1 MPVAMALDVCRRELL
16 LRQAAARN
24 EHSSKQLRE
33 EEELRSLRSELQILA
48 QAAVTTCSQ
57 RLEEDTSLLRQLEGT
72 RSTLLRLSAELRS
85 VQAQNERLRD
95 AAAARAL
102 QREEQRELQEKAA
115 KLRRA
120 LEKATACRD
129 RLQRQTSELEDQAAT
144 QQRLARA
151 YEEGAEELRTELRH
165 ALRHLKEQ
173 ARPEHTFAEESKSS
187 AASSHFRDGS
197 EIWEPLLEGT
207 GASAA
212 SGIGF
217 GWHFLQTS
225 ASAGDPMAAFQFP
238 AEAARRDALEHRPDL
253 AVQMGSAR
261 LELLDSVGKRDYCS
275 LPGFVLLLSLRRF
288 LAEILCLGRLSRFAP
303 RAARAMTIGID
314 LLRKD
319 KGGDPEV
326 VRESER
332 RRFRDPKIVDQ
343 VLELDGLWVKQK
355 FQLDE
360 KRKEVNKV
368 QSQITEKKK
377 ASKGQD
383 KCEDLLQQKTA
394 LEGEAADFEKVVEET
409 QAKRDKLLG
418 AIGNLVHD
426 TVPVSQDEDK
436 DNKVVA
442 TWGVPRSFEGK
453 TYQAN
458 GFRPHF
464 ELLEMIGAVE
474 FDAGLEV
481 AGHRGYFLS
490 GPGVL
495 LNQALINYGLAF
507 LSQRGYTPLQPPF
520 FMKKDL
526 MAKTAELADY
536 DDVLYK
542 VIEDKEHPELD
553 KYLIATSE
561 QPISAFHRG
570 QTIDKTRFPLR
581 YVGYS
586 SCFRREAGSS
596 GRDIRGI
603 FRVHQFEKIEQF
615 VLTDPEKS
623 WEEHESMIAM
633 AQEFYQSL
641 GIPYRTVAI
650 VSGELNN
657 AAAKKYDLEGWF
669 PGDNEGKGKYRELVS
684 CSNCLDYQARAM
696 QTKFGYRPEDPFC
709 HMLNSTLCATERAL
723 CSIVENYQEQD
734 GVRVPR
740 ALVPFLLGQEFFP
753 FVKTVKEERPAA
765 KGKAKS
771 KK

>member
-1 MPVAMALDVCRRELL
+1 
-16 LRQAAARN
+16 
-24 EHSSKQLRE
+24 
-33 EEELRSLRSELQILA
+33 
-48 QAAVTTCSQ
+48 
-57 RLEEDTSLLRQLEGT
+57 
-72 RSTLLRLSAELRS
+72 
-85 VQAQNERLRD
+85 
-95 AAAARAL
+95 
-102 QREEQRELQEKAA
+102 
-115 KLRRA
+115 
-120 LEKATACRD
+120 
-129 RLQRQTSELEDQAAT
+129 
-144 QQRLARA
+144 
-151 YEEGAEELRTELRH
+151 
-165 ALRHLKEQ
+165 
-173 ARPEHTFAEESKSS
+173 
-187 AASSHFRDGS
+187 
-197 EIWEPLLEGT
+197 
-207 GASAA
+207 
-212 SGIGF
+212 
-217 GWHFLQTS
+217 
-225 ASAGDPMAAFQFP
+225 
-238 AEAARRDALEHRPDL
+238 
-253 AVQMGSAR
+253 
-261 LELLDSVGKRDYCS
+261 
-275 LPGFVLLLSLRRF
+275 
-288 LAEILCLGRLSRFAP
+288 
-303 RAARAMTIGID
+303 MTIGID

>member
-1 MPVAMALDVCRRELL
+1 
-16 LRQAAARN
+16 
-24 EHSSKQLRE
+24 
-33 EEELRSLRSELQILA
+33 LQ
-48 QAAVTTCSQ
+48 
-57 RLEEDTSLLRQLEGT
+57 EDTSLLQQLEGT
-72 RSTLLRLSAELRS
+72 RSNLLRLSAELRS
-85 VQAQNERLRD
+85 VEAQNDQLRV
-95 AAAARAL
+95 AAAARSL
-102 QREEQRELQEKAA
+102 QREEQRELQGKVAE
-115 KLRRA
+115 LRKA
-120 LEKATACRD
+120 LEKATTCRD
-129 RLQRQTSELEDQAAT
+129 RLRRQTSELEDQAAT
-144 QQRLARA
+144 QHRLARA
-151 YEEGAEELRTELRH
+151 YEEGAQELR
-165 ALRHLKEQ
+165 
-173 ARPEHTFAEESKSS
+173 PGKS
-187 AASSHFRDGS
+187 
-197 EIWEPLLEGT
+197 IP
-207 GASAA
+207 
-212 SGIGF
+212 
-217 GWHFLQTS
+217 
-225 ASAGDPMAAFQFP
+225 
-238 AEAARRDALEHRPDL
+238 ARRSRRAALPARACGTDL
-253 AVQMGSAR
+253 RSGSRCLKATPWMGSGGGVPVPCGS
-261 LELLDSVGKRDYCS
+261 SVRRCLGAWTR
-275 LPGFVLLLSLRRF
+275 PGGSNAPGSLRRF
-288 LAEILCLGRLSRFAP
+288 SASGGYRVLQ
-303 RAARAMTIGID
+303 RAMTIGID

-332 RRFRDPKIVDQ
+332 RRFRGQ
-343 VLELDGLWVKQK
+343 VKQK

-360 KRKEVNKV
+360 KRKEAEVNKV

-383 KCEDLLQQKTA
+383 KCPAPSCGSATLEVLKGLWYFERFYYLEPHTHPLKPRGEDLLQQKTA

-418 AIGNLVHD
+418 AIGNLAATSLLHVSTVTMSRLGELLWACPRRRGKRKQQSPCRAVLPKVHD

-453 TYQAN
+453 TYQADDGGDIGDAGHPYVEEEGIAAN

-526 MAKTAELADY
+526 MAKTAELAAGLADY

-542 VIEDKEHPELD
+542 VIEDKDHPELD

-561 QPISAFHRG
+561 QPISAFHR
-570 QTIDKTRFPLR
+570 
-581 YVGYS
+581 
-586 SCFRREAGSS
+586 

-657 AAAKKYDLEGWF
+657 AAAKKCAAKYDLEGWF
-669 PGDNEGKGKYRELVS
+669 PGDNEGKGKCRYRELVS

-696 QTKFGYRPEDPFC
+696 QTKFGYRPEDPQFC
-709 HMLNSTLCATERAL
+709 HMLNSTLCATVTASVLHTSSYNASQERAL
-723 CSIVENYQEQD
+723 CSIVENYQEQ
-734 GVRVPR
+734 VPR

-765 KGKAKS
+765 KGKDAGLVVCSFVFAYRPAYISADSLRPSVTKEY
-771 KK
+771 KPLPPWVILKG